1 MIHKLSFWGHPTVPD
16 TKVSFTPGFNLLHAP
31 NGRGKSTIL
40 ELIAYSLFGTE
51 ALRASAGQEYPSLGT
66 DLTLTVNNKAYQIV
80 RSKKRTELLEQGI
93 VVAVGTTA
101 VNAFILRLFGY
112 NGKVYNVANYVR
124 QDHVKALT
132 HVLRADD
139 RRKVLENTIGLGI
152 IDNVIK
158 ELGDSLRGLTAEA
171 KALESVLA
179 TPLEVPVAPQGYVA
193 SREERLNELAK
204 AYNQH
209 NYLKGQ
215 LNSLR
220 LVEPVAPAVAD
231 VSDEALTALNAEAD
245 DLIEKQQHFNNYEQ
259 QVKHLKAMA
268 AAKPKLGVYAELIEQ
283 YSLSQLQELVEAAY
297 KHKRVLL
304 DYQKV
309 IDALMAL
316 PLPKLTEEQI
326 VEGNKQWKLFS
337 QYTLYEE
344 YLSLGDEIE
353 CPKCGEKFHSEYTD
367 LSRFPFTPDS
377 PRPECQWSE
386 RELWQQSQ
394 IWAEVVPK
402 REKLAQERD
411 SLWELAD
418 IARSFF
424 AHKFPPEITKPQELD
439 YDLLLQLHESYH
451 TWLAGDYIYKLQK
464 LEQHPPTDYS
474 ESFKKVKERISQA
487 HTARNL
493 WERFKFGQKT
503 YTENL
508 TNATRITTELATLE
522 ADAITY
528 ADYVAFDKVCNNYE
542 VECLIF
548 EQRQA
553 ERTLWQEKLTGLAA
567 DIDDYTLA
575 VKGLKAAKNDIK
587 NHLLPSLNT
596 AASHLASL
604 MSEGVINS
612 VLMLDDFSI
621 KAMKADRY
629 RPVETFSGSEA
640 SIINLAL
647 RIALGQVLTHSVFS
661 VLIGDEIDA
670 SMDSARTAAVWGSL
684 SRLVEANKIKQVILV
699 SHESEPIQVTG
710 LNYVNFA

>member
-16 TKVSFTPGFNLLHAP
+16 TKVSFTSGFNLLHAP

-51 ALRASAGQEYPSLGT
+51 ALRASAGQEYPALGT

-152 IDNVIK
+152 IDNVVK

-179 TPLEVPVAPQGYVA
+179 TPLEVPVPPQGYVA
-193 SREERLNELAK
+193 SRDERLNELAK

-220 LVEPVAPAVAD
+220 LVEPIAPTVAD
-231 VSDEALTALNAEAD
+231 VSDEALTALSAEAD

-259 QVKHLKAMA
+259 QVKHLKAMV
-268 AAKPKLGVYAELIEQ
+268 AAKPKLGVYQELIEN
-283 YSLSQLQELVEAAY
+283 YSLGDLQELVDKAY
-297 KHKRVLL
+297 YHRRVLL

-309 IDALMAL
+309 IDGLMAL
-316 PLPKLTEEQI
+316 PLPKLTQEEIQ
-326 VEGNKQWKLFS
+326 EGNSQLLKL
-337 QYTLYEE
+337 TLWTKYQ
-344 YLSLGDEIE
+344 EILDSE
-353 CPKCGEKFHSEYTD
+353 HVDCPKCGEHFLVNHKDVADY
-367 LSRFPFTPDS
+367 PFTPDS

-394 IWAEVVPK
+394 IWAEVVPQRK
-402 REKLAQERD
+402 ELVKARD
-411 SLWELAD
+411 EQWPLAD
-418 IARSFF
+418 IATSFF

-439 YDLLLQLHESYH
+439 YGLLLQLRESYSN
-451 TWLAGDYIYKLQK
+451 WIVEDWQNKLVGVK
-464 LEQHPPTDYS
+464 SHPPTDYS
-474 ESFKKVKERISQA
+474 DTFKTLKAGIAAAHESRKQWQTYDALLKVYEQ
-487 HTARNL
+487 NL
-493 WERFKFGQKT
+493 AKSEA
-503 YTENL
+503 L
-508 TNATRITTELATLE
+508 LIELAE
-522 ADAITY
+522 IEGDSIAY

-542 VECLIF
+542 VACRIF

-553 ERTLWQEKLTGLAA
+553 ERNLWQEKLTGLAA
-567 DIDDYTLA
+567 AIDDYTLA

-670 SMDSARTAAVWGSL
+670 SMDSARTAAVWTSL
-684 SRLVEANKIKQVILV
+684 ARLVGANKIKQVILV
-699 SHESEPIQVTG
+699 SHESEPIQVAG

>member
-16 TKVSFTPGFNLLHAP
+16 TKVNFTNGFNLLHAP

-66 DLTLTVNNKAYQIV
+66 DLNLTVNNKAYQII

-152 IDNVIK
+152 IDNVVK

-179 TPLEVPVAPQGYVA
+179 TPLEVPIAPQGYVA
-193 SREERLNELAK
+193 YREERLNELARS
-204 AYNQH
+204 YTQF

-231 VSDEALTALNAEAD
+231 VSDEALTALNVEAD

-268 AAKPKLGVYAELIEQ
+268 VAKPKLGGYQGLIENHSFAELEELISNAWRHKQ
-283 YSLSQLQELVEAAY
+283 NLDTHNRLVNQQL
-297 KHKRVLL
+297 
-304 DYQKV
+304 
-309 IDALMAL
+309 AL
-316 PLPKLTEEQI
+316 PSPTLTEEQI
-326 VEGNKQWKLFS
+326 AEGSKQWELFAMWDDYQHILAS
-337 QYTLYEE
+337 
-344 YLSLGDEIE
+344 DHVD
-353 CPKCGEKFHSEYTD
+353 CPKCGEHFPVNHKD
-367 LSRFPFTPDS
+367 LADYDFTPDS
-377 PRPECQWSE
+377 PKPECKWSE

-394 IWAEVVPK
+394 IWAEVMPK
-402 REKLAQERD
+402 KV
-411 SLWELAD
+411 ELKEQMDNLYPRVVEAD
-418 IARSFF
+418 KFF
-424 AHKFPPEITKPQELD
+424 ED
-439 YDLLLQLHESYH
+439 YPMLKQQDFNANLLLQLHESYH
-451 TWLAGDYIYKLQK
+451 TWLAGDYIYKWQS
-464 LEQHPPTDYS
+464 LERNAPTDYS
-474 ESFKKVKERISQA
+474 GVFKKVKDKISDA
-487 HTARNL
+487 YTARNL

-503 YTENL
+503 YAENL
-508 TNATRITTELATLE
+508 ANATSITTELATLE
-522 ADAITY
+522 ADAIAY

-542 VECLIF
+542 VECRIF
-548 EQRQA
+548 EQRQV
-553 ERTLWQEKLTGLAA
+553 ERKLWQERLTGLAA
-567 DIDDYTLA
+567 AIDDYTLA

-587 NHLLPSLNT
+587 NHLLPSLNA

-604 MSEGVINS
+604 MSEGVITS

-670 SMDSARTAAVWGSL
+670 SMDSARTAAVWTSL
-684 SRLVEANKIKQVILV
+684 ARLVEANKIKQVILV
-699 SHESEPIQVTG
+699 SHESEPIQVQG
-710 LNYVNFA
+710 LNYVHFS

>member
-16 TKVSFTPGFNLLHAP
+16 TKVSFTSGFNLLHAP

-80 RSKKRTELLEQGI
+80 RSKKRTELLENGL

-152 IDNVIK
+152 IDNVVK

-179 TPLEVPVAPQGYVA
+179 TPLEVPVPPQGYVA
-193 SREERLNELAK
+193 SRDERLNELAK

-245 DLIEKQQHFNNYEQ
+245 ALIEKQQHFNNYEQ

-268 AAKPKLGVYAELIEQ
+268 AAKPKLGVYQGLIEN
-283 YSLSQLQELVEAAY
+283 YSLGQLQELVDKAY
-297 KHKRVLL
+297 YHRRVLL

-309 IDALMAL
+309 VDALMAL
-316 PLPKLTEEQI
+316 PLPKLTQEEIQEGSNQI
-326 VEGNKQWKLFS
+326 DLQHQWV
-337 QYTLYEE
+337 QYK
-344 YLSLGDEIE
+344 EILDSE
-353 CPKCGEKFHSEYTD
+353 HVDCPKCGEHFLVNHKD
-367 LSRFPFTPDS
+367 LADYAFTPDS
-377 PRPECQWSE
+377 PKPECKWSE

-394 IWAEVVPK
+394 IWADVVPQ

-424 AHKFPPEITKPQELD
+424 AHKFPPQIEKPQELD
-439 YDLLLQLHESYH
+439 YNLLLQLRESY
-451 TWLAGDYIYKLQK
+451 TDWIVGDYPRKLQK

-474 ESFKKVKERISQA
+474 DTFKKVKDEISQA
-487 HTARNL
+487 HTARGS
-493 WERFKFGQKT
+493 WARFRILQNS

-508 TNATRITTELATLE
+508 ANATRITRELVALE
-522 ADAITY
+522 ADTVNY

-542 VECLIF
+542 VACRIF

-553 ERTLWQEKLTGLAA
+553 ERNLWQEKLTGLAA
-567 DIDDYTLA
+567 AIDDYTLA

-604 MSEGVINS
+604 MSEGVISS

-670 SMDSARTAAVWGSL
+670 SMDSARTAAVWTSL
-684 SRLVEANKIKQVILV
+684 ARLVEANKIKQVILV
-699 SHESEPIQVTG
+699 SHESEPIQVAG

>member
-16 TKVSFTPGFNLLHAP
+16 TKVSFSAGFNLLHAP

-51 ALRASAGQEYPSLGT
+51 ALRASAGQEYPALGT

-152 IDNVIK
+152 IDNVVK

-179 TPLEVPVAPQGYVA
+179 TPLEVPVPPEKYVA
-193 SREERLNELAK
+193 SRDERLNELAK

-283 YSLSQLQELVEAAY
+283 YSLSQLQKLVDAAY

-309 IDALMAL
+309 IDTLMAL
-316 PLPKLTEEQI
+316 PLPKLTQEEIQ
-326 VEGNKQWKLFS
+326 EGNSQLLKL
-337 QYTLYEE
+337 TLWTKYQE
-344 YLSLGDEIE
+344 LLASDHVD
-353 CPKCGEKFHSEYTD
+353 CPKCGEHFPVSHKELAEYA
-367 LSRFPFTPDS
+367 LTPDS
-377 PRPECQWSE
+377 PKPECKWSVH
-386 RELWQQSQ
+386 ELWQQSQ

-402 REKLAQERD
+402 REELAQERD

-424 AHKFPPEITKPQELD
+424 AHKFPPEVTKPQELD
-439 YDLLLQLHESYH
+439 YGLLLQLRESY
-451 TWLAGDYIYKLQK
+451 TGWIVGDYPRKLQR

-508 TNATRITTELATLE
+508 ANATSIKKELAILE
-522 ADAITY
+522 AEAYAY

-542 VECLIF
+542 VACRIF

-567 DIDDYTLA
+567 AIDDYTLA

-604 MSEGVINS
+604 MSEGVISS

-670 SMDSARTAAVWGSL
+670 SMDSARTAAVWTSL
-684 SRLVEANKIKQVILV
+684 ARLVEANKVKQVILV